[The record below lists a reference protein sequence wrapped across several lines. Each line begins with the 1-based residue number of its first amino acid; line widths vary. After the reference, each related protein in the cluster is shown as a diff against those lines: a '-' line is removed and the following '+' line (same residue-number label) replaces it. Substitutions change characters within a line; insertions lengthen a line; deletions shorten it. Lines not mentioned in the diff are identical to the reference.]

1 MGIADRL
8 NELKSKA
15 VDATVEHSD
24 KIQGAV
30 EKVASTAD
38 QRTGG
43 KYHERIEQAG
53 AKAGS
58 LRDSLKGA
66 PGDAPTGDAAPGDAP
81 TGDAAPRDAA
91 APGDAPSEQG
101 PAAPSPPP

>member
-24 KIQGAV
+24 KIQEAV

-43 KYHERIEQAG
+43 KYHERLEQAG

-58 LRDSLKGA
+58 LLDSLKGA
-66 PGDAPTGDAAPGDAP
+66 PEDRVAENADGATAAPGEPEP
-81 TGDAAPRDAA
+81 TADTPQ
-91 APGDAPSEQG
+91 P
-101 PAAPSPPP
+101 

>member
-24 KIQGAV
+24 KIQEAV

-58 LRDSLKGA
+58 LLDSLKGA
-66 PGDAPTGDAAPGDAP
+66 PDQVGAENADGAP
-81 TGDAAPRDAA
+81 
-91 APGDAPSEQG
+91 DAPSEPGTGTPQ
-101 PAAPSPPP
+101 P

>member
-24 KIQGAV
+24 KIQEAV

-43 KYHERIEQAG
+43 KYHERIEQVG

-58 LRDSLKGA
+58 LLDGLKGGPGQAGAETADGAPETAGDAAKTADGA
-66 PGDAPTGDAAPGDAP
+66 PG
-81 TGDAAPRDAA
+81 
-91 APGDAPSEQG
+91 APSQPRADTPE
-101 PAAPSPPP
+101 A

>member
-24 KIQGAV
+24 KIQEAV
-30 EKVASTAD
+30 EKAASTAD

-58 LRDSLKGA
+58 LLDSLKGGPEQA
-66 PGDAPTGDAAPGDAP
+66 PAETADGAPETADGA
-81 TGDAAPRDAA
+81 
-91 APGDAPSEQG
+91 SETADGASSQARADT
-101 PAAPSPPP
+101 PEP

>member
-8 NELKSKA
+8 NDLKSKA

-24 KIQGAV
+24 KIQQTV
-30 EKVASTAD
+30 DKVASTAD

-53 AKAGS
+53 AKAGN
-58 LRDSLKGA
+58 LLDSLKG
-66 PGDAPTGDAAPGDAP
+66 G
-81 TGDAAPRDAA
+81 
-91 APGDAPSEQG
+91 SEQAG
-101 PAAPSPPP
+101 AETADGASEEPSQPDAGTPQA

>member
-1 MGIADRL
+1 MGISDRL

-24 KIQGAV
+24 KIQEAV

-58 LRDSLKGA
+58 LLDSLKGA
-66 PGDAPTGDAAPGDAP
+66 PDQAGAADQAGAENTDGAP
-81 TGDAAPRDAA
+81 
-91 APGDAPSEQG
+91 DAPSE
-101 PAAPSPPP
+101 PAAGAP

>member
-24 KIQGAV
+24 KIQEAV

-43 KYHERIEQAG
+43 KYHERLEQAG

-58 LRDSLKGA
+58 LLDSLKGA
-66 PGDAPTGDAAPGDAP
+66 PEAGAESAGSSTTDAGAAPATDA
-81 TGDAAPRDAA
+81 
-91 APGDAPSEQG
+91 S
-101 PAAPSPPP
+101 PAADTTPKPGADVPAP

>member
-24 KIQGAV
+24 KIQEAV
-30 EKVASTAD
+30 GKVASTANE
-38 QRTGG
+38 RTGG

-58 LRDSLKGA
+58 LLDSLKDA
-66 PGDAPTGDAAPGDAP
+66 SGDAPQGDAP
-81 TGDAAPRDAA
+81 A
-91 APGDAPSEQG
+91 GDAPPADAAGGAPSGQG
-101 PAAPSPPP
+101 TAAP

>member
-30 EKVASTAD
+30 EKVATTANEH
-38 QRTGG
+38 TGG
-43 KYHERIEQAG
+43 KYQERIEQAG

-58 LRDSLKGA
+58 LLDGLKAAPGGA
-66 PGDAPTGDAAPGDAP
+66 PAGDAPPDDAP
-81 TGDAAPRDAA
+81 
-91 APGDAPSEQG
+91 DAPPDTAS
-101 PAAPSPPP
+101 

>member
-24 KIQGAV
+24 KIQEAV
-30 EKVASTAD
+30 EKVASTANE
-38 QRTGG
+38 RTGG

-53 AKAGS
+53 AEAGS
-58 LRDSLKGA
+58 LLDSLK
-66 PGDAPTGDAAPGDAP
+66 AAPGDVPPAAP
-81 TGDAAPRDAA
+81 QAGDASPAD
-91 APGDAPSEQG
+91 APGGAPSGQG
-101 PAAPSPPP
+101 PAAARPQNTAQ

>member
-24 KIQGAV
+24 KIQEAV
-30 EKVASTAD
+30 EKVASTANE
-38 QRTGG
+38 RTGG
-43 KYHERIEQAG
+43 KYHERVEQAG

-58 LRDSLKGA
+58 LLDSLKGA
-66 PGDAPTGDAAPGDAP
+66 PAGAPPADAPPADAPG
-81 TGDAAPRDAA
+81 G
-91 APGDAPSEQG
+91 APSEQG
-101 PAAPSPPP
+101 PAAP

>member
-30 EKVASTAD
+30 EKVATTANE
-38 QRTGG
+38 RTGG
-43 KYHERIEQAG
+43 KYQERIEQAG

-58 LRDSLKGA
+58 MLDSLKNTA
-66 PGDAPTGDAAPGDAP
+66 P
-81 TGDAAPRDAA
+81 
-91 APGDAPSEQG
+91 
-101 PAAPSPPP
+101 

>member
-30 EKVASTAD
+30 EKVATTAN

-43 KYHERIEQAG
+43 KYQERIEQAG

-58 LRDSLKGA
+58 LLDSLKGA
-66 PGDAPTGDAAPGDAP
+66 PGEAPPDEATPGEATPGEATPGGATPDDAPDTA
-81 TGDAAPRDAA
+81 
-91 APGDAPSEQG
+91 S
-101 PAAPSPPP
+101 

>member
-24 KIQGAV
+24 KIQEAV
-30 EKVASTAD
+30 EKVASTANE
-38 QRTGG
+38 RTGG

-58 LRDSLKGA
+58 LLDSLKGA
-66 PGDAPTGDAAPGDAP
+66 PGDAPPGDGPQGDAP
-81 TGDAAPRDAA
+81 AGDASPADAA
-91 APGDAPSEQG
+91 GGAPSG
-101 PAAPSPPP
+101 RSTTAS

>member
-8 NELKSKA
+8 DELKSKA

-30 EKVASTAD
+30 EKVATTANE
-38 QRTGG
+38 RTGG
-43 KYHERIEQAG
+43 KYQERIEQAG

-58 LRDSLKGA
+58 MLDSLKGA
-66 PGDAPTGDAAPGDAP
+66 AGDATPGDAAADGA
-81 TGDAAPRDAA
+81 RDAG
-91 APGDAPSEQG
+91 PEEQG
-101 PAAPSPPP
+101 PAAP

>member
-30 EKVASTAD
+30 EKVASTANE
-38 QRTGG
+38 RTGG

-58 LRDSLKGA
+58 LLDSLKGA
-66 PGDAPTGDAAPGDAP
+66 PGEEPSDDATEGAVQPADAPGGAPAG
-81 TGDAAPRDAA
+81 
-91 APGDAPSEQG
+91 QG
-101 PAAPSPPP
+101 PVAP

>member
-30 EKVASTAD
+30 EKVASTANE
-38 QRTGG
+38 RTGG

-58 LRDSLKGA
+58 LLDSLKA
-66 PGDAPTGDAAPGDAP
+66 S
-81 TGDAAPRDAA
+81 
-91 APGDAPSEQG
+91 GDAPSGDPPSGDAPAGDAPPDAPGGAPSGQG
-101 PAAPSPPP
+101 PAAP

>member
-24 KIQGAV
+24 KIQEAV
-30 EKVASTAD
+30 EKVASTAND
-38 QRTGG
+38 RTGG

-58 LRDSLKGA
+58 LLDSLKGA
-66 PGDAPTGDAAPGDAP
+66 PSDAPPGAPSAGEAPRADAPG
-81 TGDAAPRDAA
+81 G
-91 APGDAPSEQG
+91 APSQHG
-101 PAAPSPPP
+101 PAASQP

>member
-30 EKVASTAD
+30 EKVASTANE
-38 QRTGG
+38 RTGG

-58 LRDSLKGA
+58 LLDSLKASGDA
-66 PGDAPTGDAAPGDAP
+66 SPGDAPAGDAP
-81 TGDAAPRDAA
+81 PADAE
-91 APGDAPSEQG
+91 GGVPSGQG
-101 PAAPSPPP
+101 PAAP

>member
-24 KIQGAV
+24 KIQEAV
-30 EKVASTAD
+30 EKVASTANE
-38 QRTGG
+38 RTGG

-58 LRDSLKGA
+58 LLDGLKGA
-66 PGDAPTGDAAPGDAP
+66 PGDAPQGDAP
-81 TGDAAPRDAA
+81 A
-91 APGDAPSEQG
+91 GDAPPAGAAGGAPSG
-101 PAAPSPPP
+101 RGTAAP

>member
-24 KIQGAV
+24 KIQEAV
-30 EKVASTAD
+30 EKVASTANE
-38 QRTGG
+38 RTGG

-58 LRDSLKGA
+58 LLDSLKGA
-66 PGDAPTGDAAPGDAP
+66 PPGDAP
-81 TGDAAPRDAA
+81 AGESPPADAAGDASS
-91 APGDAPSEQG
+91 GQG
-101 PAAPSPPP
+101 PAGPEPQNTAP

>member
-24 KIQGAV
+24 KIQEAV
-30 EKVASTAD
+30 GKVASTANE
-38 QRTGG
+38 RTGG

-58 LRDSLKGA
+58 LLDSLKDA
-66 PGDAPTGDAAPGDAP
+66 PGDAPQGDAP
-81 TGDAAPRDAA
+81 A
-91 APGDAPSEQG
+91 GDAPPADAAGGAPSGQG
-101 PAAPSPPP
+101 TAAP

>member
-24 KIQGAV
+24 KIQEAV
-30 EKVASTAD
+30 EKVASTANE
-38 QRTGG
+38 RTGG

-58 LRDSLKGA
+58 LLDSLKGA
-66 PGDAPTGDAAPGDAP
+66 PVDAPPGDPPAGGAVPADAPGG
-81 TGDAAPRDAA
+81 T
-91 APGDAPSEQG
+91 PSEQG
-101 PAAPSPPP
+101 PAAP

>member
-30 EKVASTAD
+30 EKVATTANE
-38 QRTGG
+38 RTGG
-43 KYHERIEQAG
+43 KYQERIEQAG

-58 LRDSLKGA
+58 MLDSLKGA
-66 PGDAPTGDAAPGDAP
+66 PGDATRSDATADGERDAAP
-81 TGDAAPRDAA
+81 
-91 APGDAPSEQG
+91 EEHG
-101 PAAPSPPP
+101 PAAP

>member
-24 KIQGAV
+24 KIQEAV
-30 EKVASTAD
+30 GKVASTANE
-38 QRTGG
+38 RTGG

-58 LRDSLKGA
+58 LLDSLKGA
-66 PGDAPTGDAAPGDAP
+66 PGEEPSDDATEGAVPPADAPGGAPAG
-81 TGDAAPRDAA
+81 
-91 APGDAPSEQG
+91 QG
-101 PAAPSPPP
+101 PAAP

>member
-24 KIQGAV
+24 KIHEAV

-58 LRDSLKGA
+58 LLDSLKGA
-66 PGDAPTGDAAPGDAP
+66 PDQAGAENADGA
-81 TGDAAPRDAA
+81 
-91 APGDAPSEQG
+91 
-101 PAAPSPPP
+101 PAAPSEPGTEAPQP

>member
-24 KIQGAV
+24 KIQEAV
-30 EKVASTAD
+30 EKVASTANE
-38 QRTGG
+38 RTGG

-58 LRDSLKGA
+58 LLDSLKGE
-66 PGDAPTGDAAPGDAP
+66 PGDAPPGDAP
-81 TGDAAPRDAA
+81 A
-91 APGDAPSEQG
+91 GDAPPADAADGAPSGQG
-101 PAAPSPPP
+101 PAAP

>member
-30 EKVASTAD
+30 EKVASTANE
-38 QRTGG
+38 RTGG
-43 KYHERIEQAG
+43 KYQERIEQAG

-58 LRDSLKGA
+58 LLDSLKGA
-66 PGDAPTGDAAPGDAP
+66 PEQASTESA
-81 TGDAAPRDAA
+81 DAA
-91 APGDAPSEQG
+91 ADAPSE
-101 PAAPSPPP
+101 PAADTPQP